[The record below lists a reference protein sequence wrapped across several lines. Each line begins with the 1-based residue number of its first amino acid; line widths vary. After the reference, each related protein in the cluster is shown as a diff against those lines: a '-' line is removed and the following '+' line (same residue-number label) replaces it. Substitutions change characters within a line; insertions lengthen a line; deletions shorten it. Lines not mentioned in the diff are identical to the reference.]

1 MTLSYEV
8 IHDATNFDA
17 GDEFESE
24 DAVRSYFRLEEMSS
38 MFGPEF
44 ADQWSQEDLRQMA
57 EMVINN
63 RWHCQFADLLT
74 GPEKEEEED

>member
-44 ADQWSQEDLRQMA
+44 ADQWMRGRL
-57 EMVINN
+57 
-63 RWHCQFADLLT
+63 
-74 GPEKEEEED
+74 